1 MKIMGKLPSD
11 IHADSQT
18 DSITQ
23 VLAENPQVIFACLVG
38 SRAEGRAKPG
48 SDWDIAVWS
57 DPAITPWHRHAGLCS
72 VQHALASALRLSDS
86 AVDVID
92 LNAAGLAM
100 RLEVANNGVL
110 LKQDGASV
118 FNRFLVR
125 VWREQE
131 DLAYANAL
139 GARLAA

>member
-1 MKIMGKLPSD
+1 MSTPSSDRD
-11 IHADSQT
+11 IGR
-18 DSITQ
+18 IRQ
-23 VLAENPQVIFACLVG
+23 VLAENPQAVFACLVG
-38 SRAEGRAKPG
+38 SRAEGRVKPD

-72 VQHALASALRLSDS
+72 IAHAVASALKVSDN

-92 LNAAGLAM
+92 LHAAGLAM

>member
-1 MKIMGKLPSD
+1 MVTPLSD
-11 IHADSQT
+11 NNMARIS
-18 DSITQ
+18 Q
-23 VLAENPQVIFACLVG
+23 VLAEDPQVIFACLVG
-38 SRAEGRAKPG
+38 SRAEGRARPD

-57 DPAITPWHRHAGLCS
+57 DPAMTPWHRHAGLCS
-72 VQHALASALRLSDS
+72 IQNAVASALKVGDN

-100 RLEVANNGVL
+100 RLEVANRGVL